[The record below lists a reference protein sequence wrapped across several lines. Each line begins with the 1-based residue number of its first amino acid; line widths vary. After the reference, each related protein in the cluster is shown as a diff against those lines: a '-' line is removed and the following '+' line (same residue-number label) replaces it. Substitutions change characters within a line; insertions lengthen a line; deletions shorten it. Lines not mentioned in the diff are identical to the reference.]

1 MVRVAPQ
8 IYLSPVK
15 KNAHSQ
21 KDKEVSRVCC
31 GCFQKSKPVEIDT
44 DALMDSMDLSPVQKE
59 SITNAIAADAL
70 PEFLDLVGKVKE
82 SWDKYKEAV
91 DLTPSVSKKAADSVQ
106 HLEEKRNTHYVSK
119 EEYRTIY
126 SRASRSVNQAVSRV
140 RQAQNK
146 YRNVRQQAFAQGDM
160 DDNAAAAFN
169 DLFPRYYFP
178 KPEASENPSQ

>member
-8 IYLSPVK
+8 TYVSPVK
-15 KNAHSQ
+15 KSPNEDE
-21 KDKEVSRVCC
+21 KVSRVCC
-31 GCFQKSKPVEIDT
+31 GCFQKSRPAEIDT
-44 DALMDSMDLSPVQKE
+44 DALMDSMDLSSVQKV

-70 PEFLDLVGKVKE
+70 PEFLDLVGKVKGY
-82 SWDKYKEAV
+82 WDKYKEAV

-106 HLEEKRNTHYVSK
+106 HLEEKRNTQYVSK

-140 RQAQNK
+140 RQAQK
-146 YRNVRQQAFAQGDM
+146 EYRNARHQAFAEGDM
-160 DDNAAAAFN
+160 DYNAAAAFN

-178 KPEASENPSQ
+178 QPEA